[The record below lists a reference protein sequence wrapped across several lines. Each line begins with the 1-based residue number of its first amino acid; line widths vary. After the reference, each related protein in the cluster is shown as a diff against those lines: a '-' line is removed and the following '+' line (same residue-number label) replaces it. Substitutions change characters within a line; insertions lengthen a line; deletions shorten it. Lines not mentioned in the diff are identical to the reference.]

1 VFFFDFFSKMT
12 YYPTLRSIQEAA
24 TRLRRFRKKLPLQ
37 YNKELSSAH
46 LANVSL
52 WRGDQDIA
60 RSFKWRGAFNAIS
73 AYKYQSVVTCSAGN
87 HAQGVAFSCNKLGIP
102 GTIFMP
108 FTTTMQK
115 IDRVKA
121 LGGNNITIILSGA
134 NFDSSVASAVEYA
147 KDRAQNFL
155 HPFDDEKVIE
165 GQATVGLDLDSQDID
180 YLFVPIGGGGLCAG
194 VSSYMKY
201 VSPKTRIIGVEPL
214 GAPTMYI
221 SHKLDKVVTLDVI
234 NTFVDGAAVKRV
246 GELTYPICEKN
257 LDDILLVDEGHVC
270 SKIIQMYNQFGYVIE
285 PAGALSLCALDIH
298 KNIRGRNV
306 VSLISGGNSDA
317 SRMGDFI
324 ARSYVYEN
332 SGYKTR
338 RF

>member
-1 VFFFDFFSKMT
+1 VFSFDFFSKMT
-12 YYPTLRSIQEAA
+12 YYPSLKSIQEAA

-37 YNKELSSAH
+37 YSKELSTTH

-52 WRGDQDIA
+52 WRGDQDVV
-60 RSFKWRGAFNAIS
+60 RSFKWRGAYNAIS

-108 FTTTMQK
+108 LATTMQK
-115 IDRVKA
+115 INRVKA
-121 LGGNNITIILSGA
+121 LGGNNITIILSGDT
-134 NFDSSVASAVEYA
+134 FDSSASDALAYA
-147 KDRAQNFL
+147 KDRLQNFL
-155 HPFDDEKVIE
+155 HPFNDEKIIE
-165 GQATVGLDLDSQDID
+165 GQATVGLDLDSHDID

-234 NTFVDGAAVKRV
+234 NTFVDGAAVKKV

-257 LDDILLVDEGHVC
+257 LDDIILIDEGHVS
-270 SKIIQMYNQFGYVIE
+270 SKIIQMYNQFGYVVE
-285 PAGALSLCALDIH
+285 PAGTLSLCALDLY

-317 SRMGDFI
+317 SRMSDFI